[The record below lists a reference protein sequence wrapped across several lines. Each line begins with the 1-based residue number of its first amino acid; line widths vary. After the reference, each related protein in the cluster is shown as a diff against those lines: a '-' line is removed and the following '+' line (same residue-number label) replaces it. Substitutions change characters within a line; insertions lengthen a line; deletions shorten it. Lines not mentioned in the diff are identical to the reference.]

1 MAQSQIDQFTAL
13 LSTTD
18 TRKKITV
25 GTDIINYL
33 GVPTNTIESDDIG
46 QFIDGMVPWLQSSN
60 FKVSVILLYSTL
72 LYISKTG
79 LPLINWFNVRLIL
92 YSTCIYKY
100 LYKQESLYWYYT
112 VCFDSAGG
120 LPTYYGLY
128 YVFFLGDTTSIV
140 HK

>member
-33 GVPTNTIESDDIG
+33 GVPTNSIESDDIG

-60 FKVSVILLYSTL
+60 FKVSFTSSHIIPYILK
-72 LYISKTG
+72 IDM
-79 LPLINWFNVRLIL
+79 
-92 YSTCIYKY
+92 
-100 LYKQESLYWYYT
+100 SLGNYFIFT
-112 VCFDSAGG
+112 
-120 LPTYYGLY
+120 
-128 YVFFLGDTTSIV
+128 IIR
-140 HK
+140 

>member
-18 TRKKITV
+18 TRKKISV

-60 FKVSVILLYSTL
+60 FKVSVILL
-72 LYISKTG
+72 
-79 LPLINWFNVRLIL
+79 
-92 YSTCIYKY
+92 
-100 LYKQESLYWYYT
+100 
-112 VCFDSAGG
+112 
-120 LPTYYGLY
+120 
-128 YVFFLGDTTSIV
+128 
-140 HK
+140 